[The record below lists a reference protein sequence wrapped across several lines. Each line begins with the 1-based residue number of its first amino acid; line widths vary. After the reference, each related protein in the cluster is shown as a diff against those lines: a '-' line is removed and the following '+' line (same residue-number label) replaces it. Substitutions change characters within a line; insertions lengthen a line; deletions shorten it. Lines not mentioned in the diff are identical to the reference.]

1 MNVKFIPARLRH
13 QVEQALLTTDAVRA
27 LRSTLAFMVPL
38 LWFHRLGRP
47 DIGIFVA
54 TAAQNVALTD
64 VRGDYW
70 LRFAVLLTM
79 TLVMAG
85 SAWLGTVTGAS
96 LMAATLAMGAL
107 ALLGG
112 VWRHFSGDYG
122 PRLGIVSALLFL
134 IALALPDAPESGRH
148 LAWLTLLG
156 GFGGL
161 ILSMLV
167 WFIRPQHSLRHAVAE
182 SWVAV
187 SDLFTALRPLKDDGG
202 RVTNQKFD
210 ECERTLRA
218 TLDQTAAVLQGA
230 ATKQKSDLLAHLED
244 VRYFAARL
252 ATRVS
257 AFNTALDPLKLRPG
271 YAQLEPTL
279 DSVLRGLANASRS
292 AALTIITHRP
302 EQLTAL
308 DIRLRRCR
316 DLLQLLDERLAAFS
330 PADAEVAL
338 ARDLLAQ
345 TRLLLPL
352 LHNAVGDTVD
362 HGAVNSAFPL
372 HLPELG
378 GVSLRSLSAWIN
390 PAPEVDSVL
399 IRYSLRMAVVPML
412 AVAAYKYFEI
422 PRGYWIAFTTIV
434 VLQPDYGS
442 TRARAGQRS
451 LGTVTGSLLASA
463 LLWIK
468 LPMFA
473 LEILAAVTAFC
484 FAYFLKRRYAL
495 AIFFVTLML
504 VLAMETNEPLHLN
517 FTMGR
522 LSSIVAGGVLAL
534 LAALFF
540 WPTWERQQFPSIMAA
555 AIRANRVFLE
565 EVGTRLATGEP
576 FTGKAAQA
584 KRRAERANSLAAAS
598 LQRMLG
604 EPASQQEHVERAAAL
619 STCNQRITRALTVL
633 GVQLNRG
640 LKTGGPELTDI
651 LQANANAMETL
662 AKTLET
668 ESTAPASA
676 SNPEPPRPVMET
688 ANEAAPADLIFNL
701 LARINTELDAMKLAV
716 RSIKAPR
723 A

>member
-1 MNVKFIPARLRH
+1 MNVKFIPAQIRH
-13 QVEQALLTTDAVRA
+13 QVEQVLLTTDANRA
-27 LRSTLAFMVPL
+27 FRSTIAFMVPL
-38 LWFHRLGRP
+38 IWFHRLGRP

-70 LRFAVLLTM
+70 LRFAVLLTI

-85 SAWLGTVTGAS
+85 STWLGAVTSAS
-96 LMAATLAMGAL
+96 LVAATLAMGTL

-122 PRLGIVSALLFL
+122 PRLAVVSGLLFL
-134 IALALPDAPESGRH
+134 IALSLPDAPQSGAH

-156 GFGGL
+156 GLGGL

-187 SDLFTALRPLKDDGG
+187 SDLFTAMRPLTNDGG
-202 RVTNQKFD
+202 RVKNQD
-210 ECERTLRA
+210 LGASEGTVRA

-230 ATKQKSDLLAHLED
+230 AKKKSDLLAHLED

-257 AFNTALDPLKLRPG
+257 AFNTALDPLKARPG
-271 YAQLEPTL
+271 YAQLEPTI
-279 DSVLRGLANASRS
+279 DSVLRALANAARS
-292 AALTIITHRP
+292 VALTVITHRP

-308 DIRLRRCR
+308 DVRLRRCR
-316 DLLQLLDERLAAFS
+316 DLLQVLDERLAAF
-330 PADAEVAL
+330 PPTDADIVL

-345 TRLLLPL
+345 INSLFPL
-352 LHNAVGDTVD
+352 MHTGVAETVD
-362 HGAVNSAFPL
+362 HGAVHSGFPL
-372 HLPELG
+372 HLPELS

-399 IRYSLRMAVVPML
+399 IRYSLRMAVVTML
-412 AVAAYKYFEI
+412 AVAAYKYFGI

-468 LPMFA
+468 LPVFA

-504 VLAMETNEPLHLN
+504 VLAMETNEPLHLS

-540 WPTWERQQFPSIMAA
+540 WPRWERQQFPSVMAA
-555 AIRANRVFLE
+555 AIRANRVFLS
-565 EVGTRLATGEP
+565 EVGTRLATGEL

-584 KRRAERANSLAAAS
+584 KRRAERANSLATAS

-633 GVQLNRG
+633 GVQLNRS
-640 LKTGGPELTDI
+640 LKLGGKELTNT
-651 LQANANAMETL
+651 LQTTGAALETL
-662 AKTLET
+662 AKTLEA
-668 ESTAPASA
+668 ESAAPTGESRPESPRAVIAATA
-676 SNPEPPRPVMET
+676 
-688 ANEAAPADLIFNL
+688 EAAPADLIFTL
-701 LARINTELDAMKLAV
+701 LARINTELDAMNLAV
-716 RSIKAPR
+716 RSA
-723 A
+723 